1 MKYDFLQILG
11 AVFMVAFGQGLIRLL
26 VDHDHTGLLGW
37 LPGGFAVL
45 LVAYAALTAVGVL
58 LTGWAH
64 ARASALG
71 RRG

>member
-1 MKYDFLQILG
+1 
-11 AVFMVAFGQGLIRLL
+11 MVTFGQGLIRLL

-37 LPGGFAVL
+37 LPGGFAAL
-45 LVAYAALTAVGVL
+45 LVAYVSLTAVGVL

-64 ARASALG
+64 SRAAALG